1 MFLWSLGP
9 PLSQDM
15 DVFSIRK
22 FSQPILQGYIWRLH
36 QTGML
41 LFSHSVMSDSLQ
53 SHGLQHARLAYKLGA
68 STGVPTH
75 DEGHV
80 ERAWH
85 TKVSQDLR
93 GPLDLLEH
101 LPQNQNL
108 SGFTVSRLSPTPL
121 TLTGGFPRPPFSIKN
136 QLKALYCVLG
146 SILIDIVGI

>member
-1 MFLWSLGP
+1 M
-9 PLSQDM
+9 
-15 DVFSIRK
+15 
-22 FSQPILQGYIWRLH
+22 
-36 QTGML
+36 
-41 LFSHSVMSDSLQ
+41 
-53 SHGLQHARLAYKLGA
+53 
-68 STGVPTH
+68 
-75 DEGHV
+75 
-80 ERAWH
+80 
-85 TKVSQDLR
+85 SQDLR